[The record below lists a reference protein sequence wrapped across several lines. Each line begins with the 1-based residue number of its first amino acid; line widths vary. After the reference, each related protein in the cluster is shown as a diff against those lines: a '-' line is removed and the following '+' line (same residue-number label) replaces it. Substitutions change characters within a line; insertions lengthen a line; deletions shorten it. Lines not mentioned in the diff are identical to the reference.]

1 MAILKPFECT
11 VEVDGVAIEEYEDE
25 DTEQANTTTLL
36 TKYVEAASGA
46 NFSLKFT
53 VQPGWTMKADY
64 IAWYIYLDGTP
75 GGGGIVP
82 SESYDG
88 DRSHTSLL
96 SGVSSGA
103 GNNWTLRK
111 YKFADITTGDKP
123 DDLTPEEMKK
133 RYEKL
138 GNITIEI
145 WRMKFLRKVDESQ
158 EPRHGALGVVP
169 EKALKGQALSL
180 STEYGFRSR
189 TG

>member
-11 VEVDGVAIEEYEDE
+11 VEVDGVPLEEYEDE

-36 TKYVEAASGA
+36 TKYVEAISGA

-64 IAWYIYLDGTP
+64 IAWYVYLDGTLVT
-75 GGGGIVP
+75 GGVVP

-88 DRSHTSLL
+88 DRSYTTQK
-96 SGVSSGA
+96 SGALSGA
-103 GNNWTLRK
+103 GDNWTIRK

-123 DDLTPEEMKK
+123 DGLTPEEMKK

-138 GNITIEI
+138 GNITVEI
-145 WRMKFLRKVDESQ
+145 WRMKSLPKVDYL
-158 EPRHGALGVVP
+158 PAARHDTLGVVP

-180 STEYGFRSR
+180 STEYGFGSQI
-189 TG
+189 G